1 MQIYKKN
8 GQYTE
13 TFKRYMR
20 NAYNRYLKSDIDSI
34 FKAYEK
40 PSPIKKE
47 TWWEI
52 YQLSSH
58 TARIISYNRMFYVAA
73 YIADNADDMECLV
86 VETAFATYCIELQ
99 YIQ

>member
-1 MQIYKKN
+1 MQVYTKKGN
-8 GQYTE
+8 YTE

-20 NAYNRYLKSDIDSI
+20 NAYERYLKSDCDSI

-40 PSPIKKE
+40 PSKIKQE

-58 TARIISYNRMFYVAA
+58 TARIIANNCMFYVAA
-73 YIADNADDMECLV
+73 YIVDNADGIECLV

>member
-1 MQIYKKN
+1 MKIYKKN

-20 NAYNRYLKSDIDSI
+20 NAYDRYLKSDIDSI

-40 PSPIKKE
+40 PSEIKQE

-58 TARIISYNRMFYVAA
+58 TARIIASNCMCYVAA
-73 YIADNADDMECLV
+73 YIADNADGMECLV
-86 VETAFATYCIELQ
+86 VETAFTTYCIELH

>member
-20 NAYNRYLKSDIDSI
+20 NAYDRYLKSECDSI
-34 FKAYEK
+34 YKAYDK
-40 PSPIKKE
+40 PSHIKVS
-47 TWWEI
+47 TWHEI
-52 YQLSSH
+52 YRFSRR
-58 TARIISYNRMFYVAA
+58 TARIIAHNCMFYVAA
-73 YIADNADDMECLV
+73 YIVENEDMTECFF
-86 VETAFATYCIELQ
+86 VETAFATYGIELQ

>member
-1 MQIYKKN
+1 MKVYKKN
-8 GQYTE
+8 GDYTE

-20 NAYNRYLKSDIDSI
+20 NAYNRYLQSDCDDIN
-34 FKAYEK
+34 KAYAK
-40 PSPIKKE
+40 PSEIKKE

-58 TARIISYNRMFYVAA
+58 TARIISHNCMFYVAA
-73 YIADNADDMECLV
+73 YITENADCIECLV
-86 VETAFATYCIELQ
+86 VETAFATYCIELF

>member
-20 NAYNRYLKSDIDSI
+20 NAYDRYLKSECDTIY
-34 FKAYEK
+34 KAYEK
-40 PSPIKKE
+40 PSQIKVD
-47 TWWEI
+47 TWEKI
-52 YQLSSH
+52 DYFSYG
-58 TARIISYNRMFYVAA
+58 TARIIAHNCMFYVAA
-73 YIADNADDMECLV
+73 YITSDADCLECFV
-86 VETAFATYCIELQ
+86 VETASSTYCIELK